1 MKSVFVPDIGSA
13 NAVEV
18 IEVNIKVGD
27 QIAKDQSLITLE
39 SDKASM
45 EIPSSDAGVVKAVHV
60 KIGDKVKQGDLIIE
74 IEAVGAVADVGANQ
88 DLVPEVHSPKQ
99 PVEPVV
105 ARKSETSEP
114 IHEKAA
120 GLPREYPRNDEIT
133 AEVYASPV
141 VRRLARELGVDLTR
155 VPGTARKG
163 RIQKADLQDYVKKRL
178 SGEGPSTGSGL
189 PQMPEVDFTQFGEI
203 TIEPLSRIKKLT
215 AINLHRN
222 WVLIPHVTQ
231 FDEADITELEAFR
244 NSQKDRA
251 QAQGFKLTPLVFMMK
266 AVVAALKQFPQF
278 NSSLSSDGQ
287 NLILK
292 NYFHLGVA
300 VDTPNGLVVPVI
312 RNVDSK
318 GLFELAK
325 ELNEV
330 SAKAREGKLTA
341 QDMQG
346 SSFTISSLGGV
357 GGTAFTP
364 IVNAPDVAILGVS
377 RSQMKPIYQNGEFVP
392 RLMLPLSLSYD
403 HRVIDGA
410 QAAAFTTYLSGL
422 LSDIR
427 RVLL

>member
-1 MKSVFVPDIGSA
+1 MKSVLVPDIGNF

-18 IEVNIKVGD
+18 IEVNVKVGD
-27 QIAKDQSLITLE
+27 RIEKEETLITVE
-39 SDKASM
+39 TEKASM
-45 EIPSSDAGVVKAVHV
+45 EVPSSDAGIVKAVHIKV
-60 KIGDKVKQGDLIIE
+60 GDKVKQGDLIVE
-74 IEAVGAVADVGANQ
+74 IESATATEEIPPGPPFAKGGEHISNSSAGKDAEHQ
-88 DLVPEVHSPKQ
+88 TSAL
-99 PVEPVV
+99 PVV
-105 ARKSETSEP
+105 KDDREMSAP
-114 IHEKAA
+114 PFEK
-120 GLPREYPRNDEIT
+120 GGPGGI
-133 AEVYASPV
+133 YASPI
-141 VRRLARELGVDLTR
+141 VRRLAREFGVELTK
-155 VPGTARKG
+155 VPGSARKG
-163 RIQKADLQDYVKKRL
+163 RIQKTDLQDYVKKRL
-178 SGEGPSTGSGL
+178 SGGENTGSGL
-189 PQMPEVDFTQFGEI
+189 PKMPAIDFAQFGEV
-203 TIEPLSRIKKLT
+203 TAVPLSRIKKLT
-215 AINLHRN
+215 AVNLHRN

-266 AVVAALKQFPQF
+266 AVVAALKQFPEF
-278 NSSLSSDGQ
+278 NSSLSADGEQ
-287 NLILK
+287 IIMK
-292 NYFHLGVA
+292 NYFHIGVA

-318 GLFELAK
+318 GLFDLAK
-325 ELNEV
+325 ELGEV
-330 SAKAREGKLTA
+330 SVKARDGKLTA

-377 RSQMKPIYQNGEFVP
+377 RSQMKPVYQNGEFVP
-392 RLMLPLSLSYD
+392 RLILPLSLSYD

-422 LSDIR
+422 LADIR

>member
-1 MKSVFVPDIGSA
+1 VKSVLVPDIGNF

-18 IEVNIKVGD
+18 IEVNVKVGD
-27 QIAKDQSLITLE
+27 QIEKEQSLITLE

-45 EIPSSDAGVVKAVHV
+45 EIPSSDAGIVKAVLV
-60 KIGDKVKQGDLIIE
+60 KVGDKVKKGDVILE
-74 IEAVGAVADVGANQ
+74 IEAGAVIAVESKTDGAIQENPPTI
-88 DLVPEVHSPKQ
+88 PESVSQKSPP
-99 PVEPVV
+99 PVAKE
-105 ARKSETSEP
+105 
-114 IHEKAA
+114 I
-120 GLPREYPRNDEIT
+120 GLLREYPRNDEIT
-133 AEVYASPV
+133 GEVYASPT
-141 VRRLARELGVDLTR
+141 VRRLARELGVDLSR

-189 PQMPEVDFTQFGEI
+189 PQMPEVDFTQFGQI
-203 TIEPLSRIKKLT
+203 TVEPLSRIKKLT

-266 AVVAALKQFPQF
+266 AVVAALKQFPAF

-287 NLILK
+287 SLILK
-292 NYFHLGVA
+292 QYFHLGVA

-325 ELNEV
+325 ELGEV
-330 SAKAREGKLTA
+330 SVKAREGKLTA